1 MVIRT
6 EQVVPHQS
14 RWTAGADFFERSKST
29 GLLRDSAAPTRW
41 LGGDDAAGASSF
53 RRSSQGISEFL
64 RFAISLYAYQC
75 AKAGQMDRR
84 RSNSRETLGRPSNDT
99 ISSR

>member
-1 MVIRT
+1 MAIRT
-6 EQVVPHQS
+6 ERVVPHQS

-53 RRSSQGISEFL
+53 RRSSQGDIRISSVRDKLIRVPMRKSRANGPAEKQQP
-64 RFAISLYAYQC
+64 R
-75 AKAGQMDRR
+75 
-84 RSNSRETLGRPSNDT
+84 NPRET
-99 ISSR
+99 IK